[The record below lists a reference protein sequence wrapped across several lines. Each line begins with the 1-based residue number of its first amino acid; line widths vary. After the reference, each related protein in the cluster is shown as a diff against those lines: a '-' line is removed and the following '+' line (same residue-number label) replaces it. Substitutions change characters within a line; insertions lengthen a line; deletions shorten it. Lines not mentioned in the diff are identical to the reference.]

1 MYFDAD
7 LALVD
12 DDLSTVCCF
21 LFHDDAL
28 LINDNQG
35 TVRIPS
41 AGDIKQLGL
50 SPAGAQ
56 YVGRLAGCDC
66 FTAGLQGEAVSAT
79 LPPEFSFVKLRQLF
93 GRLSEQAYPF
103 ALRAF
108 HLQNW
113 VGNNRF
119 CGRCGNRTTVL
130 PHELAVKCSHCGHIA
145 YPRISPA
152 IIVAVTKGDKILLA
166 RSNRF
171 PPGRYSVIAGFLEPG
186 ETLEECV
193 KREVMEEVGLEVDTI
208 QYVGNQP
215 WPFPDSQMIGFTAR
229 HVRGD
234 IAIDNVEIVAAD
246 WFSADNLPDIPPT
259 DSIARQLIDGF
270 VQRVSQSARQ

>member
-1 MYFDAD
+1 MYFDVD
-7 LALVD
+7 LALVEE
-12 DDLSTVCCF
+12 DLSMICCF
-21 LFHDDAL
+21 LFQDDAL
-28 LINDNQG
+28 LVKENQG
-35 TVRIPS
+35 AVQIPS
-41 AGDIKQLGL
+41 AADVKQLGL
-50 SPAGAQ
+50 SPENAQ
-56 YVGRLAGCDC
+56 YVGRMAGYDC
-66 FTAGLQGEAVSAT
+66 FTAGLQAVAASAK
-79 LPPEFSFVKLRQLF
+79 LPPDFSFVKLRQLF
-93 GRLSEQAYPF
+93 GRLSKKAYPF

-113 VGNNRF
+113 ARNNRF
-119 CGRCGNRTTVL
+119 CGRCGNQTNVL
-130 PHELAVKCSHCGHIA
+130 PHELAVKCSSCGHIV

-152 IIVAVTKGDKILLA
+152 IIVAVTKGDQILLA

-193 KREVMEEVGLEVDTI
+193 QREVMEEVGLEVADI

-234 IAIDNVEIVAAD
+234 IAIDNMEIVAAD
-246 WFSADNLPDIPPT
+246 WFSADNLPDIPPK

-270 VQRVSQSARQ
+270 VRHASRSVG